1 MKVFL
6 TNFWVIALFEHNVR
20 IIGND
25 KSKNTKVSPTFG
37 QNPVNRETFVLQNL
51 SFTVL
56 IIYIYGYIYTPY
68 VHMYTPTYHHKL
80 GINLRL
86 RI

>member
-1 MKVFL
+1 MKVFF

-20 IIGND
+20 VIGND

-37 QNPVNRETFVLQNL
+37 QNPVNRETFVSQNL

-56 IIYIYGYIYTPY
+56 IIYIWLHIYTLCTY
-68 VHMYTPTYHHKL
+68 VHTHVSP
-80 GINLRL
+80 
-86 RI
+86 